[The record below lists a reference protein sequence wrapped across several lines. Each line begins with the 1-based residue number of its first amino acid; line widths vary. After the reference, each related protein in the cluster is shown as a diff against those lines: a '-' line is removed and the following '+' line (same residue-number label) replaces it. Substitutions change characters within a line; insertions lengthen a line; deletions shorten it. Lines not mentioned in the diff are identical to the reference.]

1 VPELTITPDST
12 VVATS
17 QQLSRDVGGEV
28 VILGLN
34 EGIYYGLNPV
44 GARVWNL
51 IQDPRRVGDICDA
64 IMREYDVSQE
74 RCESDVLDV
83 LQQLAGQQLIEVRA

>member
-1 VPELTITPDST
+1 M
-12 VVATS
+12 
-17 QQLSRDVGGEV
+17 
-28 VILGLN
+28 
-34 EGIYYGLNPV
+34 